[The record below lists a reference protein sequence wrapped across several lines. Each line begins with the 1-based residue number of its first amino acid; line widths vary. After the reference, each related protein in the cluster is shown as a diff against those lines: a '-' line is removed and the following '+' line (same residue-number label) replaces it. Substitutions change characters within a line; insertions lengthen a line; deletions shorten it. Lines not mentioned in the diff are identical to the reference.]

1 MAFICP
7 FCSQIEDKN
16 KRVELIDLKR
26 IVEHLIV
33 VKMDKGDGDSEFHV
47 HGPTEN
53 ISVMIEL
60 ITEAAKEVGLETHIE
75 V

>member
-26 IVEHLIV
+26 TVEHLIV
-33 VKMDKGDGDSEFHV
+33 VKMDKGDGETEFHT

-53 ISVMIEL
+53 MSVMIEL
-60 ITEAAKEVGLETHIE
+60 ITEAAKEAGLETHIE

>member
-26 IVEHLIV
+26 VVEHLII
-33 VKMDKGDGDSEFHV
+33 VKMGNGAGGEEFHV

-53 ISVMIEL
+53 MSVMIEL
-60 ITEAAKEVGLETHIE
+60 ITEAAKEAGLETHIE